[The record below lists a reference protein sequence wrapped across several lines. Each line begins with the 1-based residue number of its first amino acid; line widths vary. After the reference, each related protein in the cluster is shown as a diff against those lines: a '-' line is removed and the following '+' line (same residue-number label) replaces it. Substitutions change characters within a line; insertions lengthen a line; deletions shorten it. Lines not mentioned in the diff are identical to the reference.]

1 MENLEI
7 INSVNVKEL
16 KEYIDSCRSNPS
28 NAERNIK
35 LVAHWIGDEH
45 CRIEV
50 GDKSFEMGDYD
61 KGQVGPMVMLL
72 GCLAACDAGVISTHA
87 SLMGLKIESLSVEAS
102 GHFNVLA
109 YIGLDSEGGSGY
121 DSIKLTFKLS
131 APEVTPEQIVQ
142 LKEILDRRS
151 PVGDSFTRKI
161 PVELEFI

>member
-16 KEYIDSCRSNPS
+16 KEYIDSCRSDPS

-45 CRIEV
+45 CKIEV
-50 GDKSFEMGDYD
+50 GDISFEMGD
-61 KGQVGPMVMLL
+61 KGQVGQMEMLL

-87 SLMGLKIESLSVEAS
+87 TLMGLKIESLSVEAS
-102 GHFNVLA
+102 GHYNVLA
-109 YIGLDSEGGSGY
+109 YMGLDSEGGSGY
-121 DSIKLTFKLS
+121 DSVKLTFKLS
-131 APEVTPEQIVQ
+131 APEVTPEQIAK
-142 LKEILDRRS
+142 LKEVLEKRS